1 METFDVG
8 IVGGG
13 IHGAAAAYHL
23 AAHGVSTVLFERGTP
38 ASGPTGRSSAVC
50 RAYYT
55 NGFLARA
62 ARDSITMLERFDELT
77 GVDAGYRRT
86 GMTYLHPPEDLE
98 AMRGAVGQLNGLGI
112 ATDLLEGDAIAEH
125 LPGFDLEGV
134 GGAAFEHGAGH
145 ADPHASTEG
154 LVRKAAAD
162 GAEIRPGTTIV
173 ALEPDATGGGVLVAV
188 DGSRSACGR
197 ILIAAG
203 PWTRPLARQAGV
215 DLPLTVERH
224 IVGTFRWA
232 GAAPAPAHGDLVQGY
247 YLRPEGEA
255 QFLMGPVHPEPEA
268 DPDDYAEE
276 IAPDEVERL
285 ASMVMRRVPGLAAAV
300 STRGWASLYDV
311 SPDWQPMIGEIAPGV
326 FVDAGTSGHGF
337 KLAPALGAYVADLVI
352 GVTVDPGLAAF
363 DPFRFERGVEL
374 AAGYRDARILG

>member
-13 IHGAAAAYHL
+13 IHGAAAAFHL
-23 AAHGVSTVLFERGTP
+23 AGRGVSVVLFERGTP

-55 NGFLARA
+55 NEFLARA
-62 ARDSITMLERFDELT
+62 ARDSIAMFERFEELT
-77 GVDAGYRRT
+77 GVDAGFRRT
-86 GMTYLHPPEDLE
+86 GFRYLHPPEDL
-98 AMRGAVGQLNGLGI
+98 AAVRSAVGRLNELGI
-112 ATDLLEGDAIAEH
+112 TTDLWEPDEIASQ
-125 LPGFDLEGV
+125 LPGIDLEGV
-134 GGAAFEHGAGH
+134 GVAAYEHDAGY
-145 ADPHASTEG
+145 ADPHAATEG
-154 LVRKAAAD
+154 LVRGAASGGAMIRSGTAIEDVELTAAGGCVLASAD
-162 GAEIRPGTTIV
+162 GAR
-173 ALEPDATGGGVLVAV
+173 TG
-188 DGSRSACGR
+188 CGR

-203 PWTRPLARQAGV
+203 PWTRPLAKRVGT
-215 DLPLTVERH
+215 DLPLTIERH

-232 GAAPAPAHGDLVQGY
+232 SAEPVPAHSDLIQGY
-247 YLRPEGEA
+247 YLRPEGDR
-255 QFLMGPVHPEPEA
+255 QFLMGPVHPEPDV
-268 DPDDYAEE
+268 DPDDYAQE

-285 ASMVMRRVPGLAAAV
+285 ASMVVRRVPALAAAK

-311 SPDWQPMIGEIAPGV
+311 SPDWQPVIGEIAPGV

-337 KLAPALGAYVADLVI
+337 KLAPALGAHVADLVM